1 MIIEEFDKLKTKVL
15 KYVLY
20 KKRTEAEIR
29 QKFSANIDENTLEE
43 IIEFLKKEKYIDDDI
58 YIEKLINEYINLN
71 NFSIQEIKYKLL
83 QKGLEKEKIEKYLEK
98 SEIKEKIL
106 DYEIKSIKKIFTK
119 KINVMQKEDIL
130 SYLLKKGFNQEIVYN
145 IYNSMK

>member
-58 YIEKLINEYINLN
+58 YIEKSINEYINLN

-83 QKGLEKEKIEKYLEK
+83 QKGLGKEKIEKYLEK

>member
-58 YIEKLINEYINLN
+58 YIEKSINEYINLN

-130 SYLLKKGFNQEIVYN
+130 SYLLKKGFNQEIVCN